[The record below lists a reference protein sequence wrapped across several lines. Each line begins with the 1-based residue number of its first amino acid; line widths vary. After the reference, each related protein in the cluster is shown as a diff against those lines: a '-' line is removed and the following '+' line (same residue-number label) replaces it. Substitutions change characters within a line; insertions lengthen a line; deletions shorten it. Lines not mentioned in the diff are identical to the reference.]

1 MTHCHWTTVLGFET
15 LLPSQSQRTT
25 LLEISAR
32 LERKLNHTSL
42 SLLRWQLS

>member
-1 MTHCHWTTVLGFET
+1 MTHCHWTTVLGFES

-32 LERKLNHTSL
+32 LEQKLNRTSL
-42 SLLRWQLS
+42 FSLRWRLS